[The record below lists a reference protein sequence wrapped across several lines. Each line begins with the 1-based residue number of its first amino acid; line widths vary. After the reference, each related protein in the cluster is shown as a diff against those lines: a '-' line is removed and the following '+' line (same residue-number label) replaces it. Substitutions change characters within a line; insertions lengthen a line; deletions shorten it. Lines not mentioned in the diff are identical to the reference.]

1 MSLVIGA
8 PTRTGRVT
16 PARQQLMT
24 TCMRSATV
32 GLMTVPRLCLTRAV
46 ALGTVLLT
54 LAAATSCGR
63 SAQQPPVATSP
74 AEAIPM
80 TTIPSMTT
88 PTTTAPVVAG
98 GDEFDIVTR
107 LIDDAIAAQRLP
119 GAVVEI
125 GHADKVVLRQAF
137 GSRKLAGEPG
147 LDGSP
152 AAAEPMTV
160 DTIFD
165 VASLTKTLGTAPA
178 VLQLVEQGLVRIDD
192 PLQTYLPDF
201 NPADDPR
208 RSRVTLR
215 MLLTH
220 TSGIAGD
227 LSLDGPWGLDRAD
240 KADGI
245 RRALA
250 AWVVFD
256 PGSLFHYSDINFILL
271 GALIEKMTGKPVDT
285 YVQNNVFAPLALGDT
300 RYLPPAKA
308 CGPHRITGTALSVDP
323 NGPPADRC
331 PAGTW
336 STDILARVAP
346 TARNEDSL
354 DDPARNPDFYHLLR
368 GTVHDPTARRMGGVS
383 GSAGVFSTVHD
394 VGRYAQALL
403 DRRAGRPSVFP
414 LKQSTVELMTTPQ
427 QPGHTTQQLAAAN
440 AANREAIART
450 PNPTDPLLAPNYPA
464 IAGQDLRGLGWDI
477 DTAHSRPRGMI
488 FPIGSFGHTGF
499 TGTTLWMDPGSNTYV
514 IVLANV
520 IHQRG
525 GPPIAPLSGDIATVA
540 GRALNLYG
548 N

>member
-1 MSLVIGA
+1 
-8 PTRTGRVT
+8 
-16 PARQQLMT
+16 
-24 TCMRSATV
+24 
-32 GLMTVPRLCLTRAV
+32 MTVSQPRLAWAF
-46 ALGTVLLT
+46 ALGAVLPPF
-54 LAAATSCGR
+54 AAAPSCGR
-63 SAQQPPVATSP
+63 AAQPPPAAAPPATP
-74 AEAIPM
+74 PP
-80 TTIPSMTT
+80 TTTV
-88 PTTTAPVVAG
+88 PTTTAPVVSNA
-98 GDEFDIVTR
+98 DEFDIVAQ
-107 LIDDAIAAQRLP
+107 LINDAIAAHRLP

-125 GHADKVVLRQAF
+125 GHADKVVFRQAF

-152 AAAEPMTV
+152 APAEPMTV

-165 VASLTKTLGTAPA
+165 VASLTKSIGTTPA
-178 VLQLVEQGLVRIDD
+178 VLQLVEKGRVGIDD
-192 PLQTYLPDF
+192 PVEKYLPDF
-201 NPADDPR
+201 NPANDPR
-208 RSRVTLR
+208 RARVTLR

-245 RRALA
+245 RRALG
-250 AWVVFD
+250 AWVIFD

-271 GALIEKMTGKPVDT
+271 GVLIEKMTGQPVDI
-285 YVQNNVFAPLALGDT
+285 YVQNNVFAPLSLGDT
-300 RYLPPAKA
+300 LYLPPAKA

-323 NGPPADRC
+323 DAPAVDQC

-336 STDILARVAP
+336 STDILARIAP
-346 TARNEDSL
+346 TARNEDSR
-354 DDPARNPDFYHLLR
+354 DDPAKNPDFYHLLR

-403 DRRAGRPSVFP
+403 DRRAGRPSTFP

-427 QPGHTTQQLAAAN
+427 QPGHTAQQLEAAN
-440 AANREAIART
+440 NADREAIAKT
-450 PNPTDPLLAPNYPA
+450 PNTTDPLLAPNYPA
-464 IAGQDLRGLGWDI
+464 IRGQDLRGFGWDI
-477 DTAHSRPRGMI
+477 DTAHSRPRGVI

-499 TGTTLWMDPGSNTYV
+499 TGTTLWMDPSSNTYV
-514 IVLANV
+514 VVLANV

-525 GPPIAPLSGDIATVA
+525 GPPITTLSGDVATVA
-540 GRALNLYG
+540 ARALHLYG